1 MDGKGSGTAAGTG
14 EALARH
20 FPELTGEELRALSAA
35 SRMRRLAKGEWIFA
49 EGAPALCAHW
59 LEEGRAE
66 LLKGAL
72 AGKSTI
78 LHVMAP
84 GHFIDLCAVLGS
96 GHAFFSALALEP
108 CRVLLIDAPALLAV
122 LGANAPFAL
131 RMMRCMAARQRMYVN
146 KITASQGKISVRR
159 RVAGWLLH
167 KARVERTQ
175 ELENGVTREVLAG
188 LLGLSRESLCRQ
200 LGQFSREGVIRLER
214 RRIVILD
221 SRELRRCLEG

>member
-1 MDGKGSGTAAGTG
+1 MAETEINAGARELLKG
-14 EALARH
+14 H
-20 FPELTGEELRALSAA
+20 FPELSEADLRCLSAA
-35 SRMRRLAKGEWIFA
+35 VRMRRYAKGEWIFA

-66 LLKGAL
+66 LVKGSP
-72 AGKSTI
+72 AGKGTI

-84 GHFIDLCAVLGS
+84 GHFIDLCIALGS
-96 GHAFFSALALEP
+96 GVAFFSALALEP
-108 CRVLLIDAPALLAV
+108 CRVIQIDTPALRDI

-131 RMMRCMAARQRMYVN
+131 RLMRGMAARQRMFIN
-146 KITASQGKISVRR
+146 KISASQGKISVRR

-167 KARVERTQ
+167 KARVERSQ
-175 ELENGVTREVLAG
+175 ELEDGVTREVLAG

-200 LGQFSREGVIRLER
+200 LGQFSRESVIRLER

-221 SRELRRCLEG
+221 SQALRRELEE

>member
-1 MDGKGSGTAAGTG
+1 MAATAAETG
-14 EALARH
+14 AEEALARH
-20 FPELTGEELRALSAA
+20 FPELSGEERRVLAAA
-35 SRMRRLAKGEWIFA
+35 SRLRTYAKGEWIFA

-59 LEEGRAE
+59 LETGRTE
-66 LLKGAL
+66 LLKGAPS
-72 AGKSTI
+72 GKSTI

-84 GHFIDLCAVLGS
+84 GHFIDLCALLGS
-96 GHAFFSALALEP
+96 GRAFFSALALEP

-131 RMMRCMAARQRMYVN
+131 RMMRCLAARQRMFIN

-167 KARVERTQ
+167 KSRVEGTS

-188 LLGLSRESLCRQ
+188 LLGLTRESLCRQ
-200 LGQFSREGVIRLER
+200 LGQLARGGVIRLER
-214 RRIVILD
+214 RRITILD
-221 SRELRRCLEG
+221 MQALRRCLEE